1 MRSVRRR
8 IGKLEKTGLPMD
20 AAYRSLREKV
30 GGNLTG
36 LVRRIDGPISPY
48 KELPTGENTG
58 VNTESG
64 GNKKRV

>member
-36 LVRRIDGPISPY
+36 LVRRIDGPISPF
-48 KELPTGENTG
+48 KGLPKINAGTGLKPALEPA
-58 VNTESG
+58 
-64 GNKKRV
+64 